1 MGGANV
7 SAGKL
12 PHFLLHCLR
21 LSRALRSLEHTGLPQ
36 RATGATCLFLGKT
49 ENSACQSLA
58 LWVQG
63 CLDQQRPGPAK
74 SHFLLFLPV
83 HPTHLSHSTHPQLQE
98 LPSLR
103 SSPPHPGD
111 AKPALK
117 KATSFFQKSVE
128 WSQGR
133 VERPCGEGLRLPL
146 RRESLPLALGK
157 PGRPLP
163 GLVTQPECSLAGPGP
178 RAARLCSATPSS
190 WTKAE
195 APLPGASGPG
205 PLGFP
210 QREGGGCRR
219 ASCSCG
225 KPHTT
230 ACRCRGL
237 GEGERIH

>member
-1 MGGANV
+1 M
-7 SAGKL
+7 
-12 PHFLLHCLR
+12 LHCCR
-21 LSRALRSLEHTGLPQ
+21 VSSALRSLEHTGLPQ
-36 RATGATCLFLGKT
+36 RATGATCPFLGKT
-49 ENSACQSLA
+49 ENSACQSLG

-98 LPSLR
+98 PPSLH

-117 KATSFFQKSVE
+117 EATSFFQKSVE

-146 RRESLPLALGK
+146 KRESLPLALGK

-163 GLVTQPECSLAGPGP
+163 GLVTQPERSLWRLQVPGLPDSALPPPAAGPRLRHPSQGP
-178 RAARLCSATPSS
+178 QAWGL
-190 WTKAE
+190 
-195 APLPGASGPG
+195 SGSLSG
-205 PLGFP
+205 
-210 QREGGGCRR
+210 REGAAAEPAAAVGN
-219 ASCSCG
+219 
-225 KPHTT
+225 HTPQP
-230 ACRCRGL
+230 AGARGL